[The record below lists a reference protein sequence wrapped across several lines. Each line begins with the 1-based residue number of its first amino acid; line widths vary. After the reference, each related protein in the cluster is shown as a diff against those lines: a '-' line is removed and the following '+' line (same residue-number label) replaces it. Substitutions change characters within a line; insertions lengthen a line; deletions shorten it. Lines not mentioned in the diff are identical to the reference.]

1 MGGVDNGGV
10 NVRKPEP
17 PSAEKLTR
25 QVDRIVRSAAFSGS
39 ETLRKLLEYLA
50 ARAVEDPIQSVK
62 AKEIAAAVFGRT
74 ANFDPQSDSIV
85 RVHASRLRS
94 KLAEYYV
101 SEGAEDEL
109 IISIPKGS
117 YDLTVQDRNGH
128 AAAETSRTAPLAPEI
143 AGDGEPQHAPHRR
156 ISGRI
161 AYVAGLVAVAVAS
174 WMLARSVQP
183 NAGADMTPALRT
195 FWSGVLDDGQRAII
209 VYSNNRVRSLSSE
222 RTMLVPSNGEVA
234 GVFEITRLFTSF
246 GKEVV
251 PKSPDLVTWDEA
263 QEADLVFVGSPLAET
278 PLRAVPTFHDFA
290 FRRGEPDEGHS
301 IVNLKPQ
308 EGEPLEFRRP
318 TSPGPAAVDYALVAL
333 TSPYSPRHLAV
344 TIAGIGWHGTRG
356 AAEFITREDR
366 VQALLSR
373 LSVKNGEPMPR
384 FEAVLRFTVQGGLP
398 VQPEIVAVHRL
409 D

>member
-1 MGGVDNGGV
+1 MGGVEGGGL
-10 NVRKPEP
+10 NVRASVP
-17 PSAEKLTR
+17 PAGERLTR

-50 ARAVEDPIQSVK
+50 TRAVQDSIASVK
-62 AKEIAAAVFGRT
+62 AKEIAAAVFGR
-74 ANFDPQSDSIV
+74 ASNFDPQTDSIV

-117 YDLTVQDRNGH
+117 YDLALQDRNGH
-128 AAAETSRTAPLAPEI
+128 AAAEAARAGSPSPEA
-143 AGDGEPQHAPHRR
+143 AGDAASRSPGHRR
-156 ISGRI
+156 VYRQA
-161 AYVAGLVAVAVAS
+161 AYAAGLVAVAAAS
-174 WMLARSVQP
+174 WILA
-183 NAGADMTPALRT
+183 NALHGDATDTITPGLRT
-195 FWSGVLDDGQRAII
+195 FWSGFLGNDERAII
-209 VYSNNRVRSLSSE
+209 VYSNNRVQSITSK
-222 RTMLVPSNGEVA
+222 RTLLVPSNGEVA
-234 GVFEITRLFTSF
+234 GVFEITRLFTSV

-263 QEADLVFVGSPLAET
+263 KDADLVFVGSPLAET

-290 FRRGEPDEGHS
+290 FRRGDPDEGHA
-301 IVNLKPQ
+301 IENLRPRK
-308 EGEPLEFRRP
+308 GEPAIFQGP
-318 TSPGPAAVDYALVAL
+318 VSPATFDYALVAL
-333 TSPYSPRHLAV
+333 TNPYSTKHRAV
-344 TIAGIGWHGTRG
+344 TVAGIGWYGTRG

-366 VQALLSR
+366 VQEMLSR

-398 VQPEIVAVHRL
+398 VQPEIVVVHRL

>member
-1 MGGVDNGGV
+1 MGGVDSGGV
-10 NVRKPEP
+10 NVREPEP

-50 ARAVEDPIQSVK
+50 ARAVEDPIPTVK

-128 AAAETSRTAPLAPEI
+128 AAAETSRTAPPAPEI
-143 AGDGEPQHAPHRR
+143 ADDGASQRAPLRR
-156 ISGRI
+156 ISGKA
-161 AYVAGLVAVAVAS
+161 AYAAGLVAVAVAS

-195 FWSGVLDDGQRAII
+195 FWSGVLDDDQRAII

-234 GVFEITRLFTSF
+234 GVFEITRLFTSV
-246 GKEVV
+246 GKDVV

-263 QEADLVFVGSPLAET
+263 QDADLVFVGSPLAET
-278 PLRAVPTFHDFA
+278 PLRTVPTFHDFA
-290 FRRGEPDEGHS
+290 FRRGGPDEGHS
-301 IVNLKPQ
+301 IENLKPRK
-308 EGEPLEFRRP
+308 GEPSVFHRP
-318 TSPGPAAVDYALVAL
+318 ASPGAADYALVAL
-333 TSPYSPRHLAV
+333 TSPYSPRHRAV
-344 TIAGIGWHGTRG
+344 TVAGIGWYGTRG

-373 LSVKNGEPMPR
+373 LSVKHGEPMPR